1 MHSTSM
7 QLGRLRAAR
16 ASLHTSVRAAAARPP
31 LFHLENAA
39 IPHAKSVGR
48 KPAQGLSWTIED
60 LGKDQC
66 WAVIGPSGETG
77 GAVRDGL
84 RALLLGELRARR
96 ADQNRSLHAPVHRF
110 LESGGHAPQHSIAH
124 VSFGTRPAQGGDFVD
139 YSTRYGSIRGE
150 DRITLLES
158 LLESL
163 GVYTGIV
170 AQQHM
175 RPDPL
180 APDDSDTASG
190 VGLLK
195 WPNKETQRKAKEDAH
210 AALARIR
217 KTAPLLHIDEALLQR
232 PVVALSNGQTRRAR
246 ILRALVSGAQLVV
259 LDEPFTG
266 LDPITRDDISRL
278 FSEVHAA
285 RHPRLVLIL
294 REQDQVPSFITHA
307 LRIDDEGHIVH
318 GNVHEVNT
326 APSMAYAP
334 GSYERVRSN
343 HTAGTGVGDAAQPP
357 VVEMHDVSIEYGGVS
372 VLNNISLTLRPGARL
387 VLVGDNGSGK
397 TTLLSLLLGDNPRS
411 YALDASQL
419 ALFGAARDAP
429 RNAHVLLQR
438 RMGHLSPE
446 LFNAFP
452 RRSLEAGGLTVEEA
466 VASGFDGIFTRRR
479 LTPERRARV
488 HHLLRLF
495 ADVLVAH
502 GQHSTGSV
510 FDGIEALAE
519 SSFASL
525 THGSQALVLLLRA
538 IVHRPEFVVL
548 DEPFQG
554 MSAKQSARARE
565 FLDGG
570 VVPTSDGFWLEGLSV
585 EEQAQERAW
594 RQQLVL
600 VMVSHYQTEW
610 LLSCGRLLRLQAGN
624 AVEQL

>member
-1 MHSTSM
+1 MHSTGM
-7 QLGRLRAAR
+7 RLVWLRGGR
-16 ASLHTSVRAAAARPP
+16 ASLHTSVRAATARPP

-39 IPHAKSVGR
+39 IPHAKSVGGT
-48 KPAQGLSWTIED
+48 PAQGLSWTIED

-77 GAVRDGL
+77 GAVRNAL
-84 RALLLGELRARR
+84 RALLLGESRARR
-96 ADQNRSLHAPVHRF
+96 ADEDKSLHAPAHRF
-110 LESGGHAPQHSIAH
+110 LESSGQAPQHAIAH
-124 VSFGTRPAQGGDFVD
+124 VSFGTRPSQSGDFVD

-150 DRITLLES
+150 DRVTLLES

-180 APDDSDTASG
+180 ASDDSESASG
-190 VGLLK
+190 IGLLK
-195 WPNKETQRKAKEDAH
+195 WPNEEARRKAKEDAH

-217 KTAPLLHIDEALLQR
+217 ETAPLLHIDEALLQR

-246 ILRALVSGAQLVV
+246 ILRALVSGAQFVV

-266 LDPITRDDISRL
+266 LDPVTRDDISRL
-278 FSEVHAA
+278 FSEVHGA
-285 RHPRLVLIL
+285 RRPRLLLIL

-318 GNVHEVNT
+318 GHMDEVAP
-326 APSMAYAP
+326 APSTAYAP
-334 GSYERVRSN
+334 GSYERVQAN
-343 HTAGTGVGDAAQPP
+343 YAAGTGVGDATQPP
-357 VVEMHDVSIEYGGVS
+357 VVEMHDVSIEYGGVR

-466 VASGFDGIFTRRR
+466 VASGFDGIFTRRK

-488 HHLLRLF
+488 HQLLGLF
-495 ADVLVAH
+495 VDVLVAH
-502 GQHSTGSV
+502 EQYSTGAAFGRV
-510 FDGIEALAE
+510 EALAE

-538 IVHRPEFVVL
+538 IVHRPQFVVL

-570 VVPTSDGFWLEGLSV
+570 VVPTSDGFWMEGLSE

-594 RQQLVL
+594 RQKLVL
-600 VMVSHYQTEW
+600 VMVSHYHSEW
-610 LLSCGRLLRLQAGN
+610 LLSCGRLLRLQRGH